1 MRTISGTDELVHQ
14 YASGVSGARGIAVG
28 ERHPHL
34 IGPFWVRA
42 LRHHSC
48 PLAHGPRSPELSG
61 EA

>member
-42 LRHHSC
+42 LRHHRC
-48 PLAHGPRSPELSG
+48 PRGIPSR
-61 EA
+61 